1 MRRVHVIRIGWI
13 AALIG
18 VGGLAAVG
26 AAASAHGAASQG
38 DLLKVRF
45 GGDQN
50 QTRIVVEMSRSAQAK
65 LISGGQPLVLE
76 LPRIDLGAERQG
88 RGQGLVRAWS
98 ADTTAGA
105 ARIKL
110 DMARPAE
117 IERRFLLS
125 PSDGITSYRYV
136 IDLKAKAR
144 GAVTPSVK
152 NTPAALAPTT
162 TLTSTAPTPKA
173 PAAPPTPSKRVIVID
188 AGHGGRDPGALG
200 DNVQEKAITLS
211 AARALKARLERDGRY
226 RVVLTRETDTFVPL
240 ENRMQIARRAGADLF
255 ISLHADAGADAD
267 LKGASIYTLS
277 DKGSDRVQHSVAAN
291 NGLFNISLPGADKA
305 VKQILLDLTQRA
317 TRNRS
322 AAFAETLLEEIDGE
336 IPLLGRSHRDEN
348 FFVLLAPDVP
358 AVLLEMGFVTNPDDE
373 KRLTDPRRRAALADA
388 TANAIDKFF
397 SQDLSLASR

>member
-1 MRRVHVIRIGWI
+1 V
-13 AALIG
+13 A
-18 VGGLAAVG
+18 
-26 AAASAHGAASQG
+26 
-38 DLLKVRF
+38 
-45 GGDQN
+45 
-50 QTRIVVEMSRSAQAK
+50 
-65 LISGGQPLVLE
+65 
-76 LPRIDLGAERQG
+76 
-88 RGQGLVRAWS
+88 
-98 ADTTAGA
+98 
-105 ARIKL
+105 
-110 DMARPAE
+110 
-117 IERRFLLS
+117 
-125 PSDGITSYRYV
+125 
-136 IDLKAKAR
+136 
-144 GAVTPSVK
+144 
-152 NTPAALAPTT
+152 
-162 TLTSTAPTPKA
+162 
-173 PAAPPTPSKRVIVID
+173 
-188 AGHGGRDPGALG
+188 
-200 DNVQEKAITLS
+200 
-211 AARALKARLERDGRY
+211 
-226 RVVLTRETDTFVPL
+226 L